1 MSNVVQN
8 HLVDIELLVRQYDM
22 NELSRRLT
30 DLGTINR
37 MATKVGEKGSQKPC
51 WLREQLLPKARLKSQ
66 HAKDMLDGTRKDKK

>member
-37 MATKVGEKGSQKPC
+37 MATKVGEKGS
-51 WLREQLLPKARLKSQ
+51 
-66 HAKDMLDGTRKDKK
+66 